1 MEKEFV
7 PYKLALELKEL
18 GFDMK
23 CFGRYFF
30 RADIHKVGEEEL
42 ELCGQGVSKFELPEH
57 TILAPLYQQVFD
69 WFRRVYDY
77 EYRIVKAGETYF
89 YEIDNT
95 KPFFERL
102 EGELLDM
109 QSGWIYKTYEEA
121 RLECLKKLIE
131 IVK

>member
-1 MEKEFV
+1 MEEEFV
-7 PYKLALELKEL
+7 PYELALELKEL
-18 GFDMK
+18 GFDEPCIQFYYK
-23 CFGRYFF
+23 SGTLNNSVATYGFKNWNFDNG
-30 RADIHKVGEEEL
+30 HL
-42 ELCGQGVSKFELPEH
+42 N
-57 TILAPLYQQVFD
+57 APLYQQVFD